1 MSFNGP
7 RFQNLGNFRVVIFVA
22 IVLSGFMLLAGN
34 AQAASNAPA
43 ALALDIIGSTVPP
56 VEPFTE
62 LGRKQKIQLDP
73 GTTMEFMHYASCQ
86 SVTIKGGRLSFSKQ
100 RYFLKGGKILD
111 TQRAECPKSVALKG
125 ASQIGGVV
133 LRSSK
138 GKSTVRASL
147 KPSLVLIGGQSG
159 AYKSLRVTQ
168 GNKTLLEGEIKG
180 RVFHWPASAS
190 PLQKGKTYAISLIPG
205 SGGKTRVFM
214 LKARPTKKKGAM
226 TLIRLD

>member
-1 MSFNGP
+1 MNFNGSL
-7 RFQNLGNFRVVIFVA
+7 FHNLSNFRAVKITA
-22 IVLSGFMLLAGN
+22 IVLSGFMLMAGN
-34 AQAASNAPA
+34 AQASGNAPA
-43 ALALDIIGSTVPP
+43 ALALDIIGTTVPP

-62 LGRKQKIQLDP
+62 LDRKQKIQLDAE
-73 GTTMEFMHYASCQ
+73 TTMEFMHYASCQ

-133 LRSSK
+133 LRSSR
-138 GKSTVRASL
+138 GGSTVRASL
-147 KPSLVLIGGQSG
+147 KPSFVLLGGQG
-159 AYKSLRVTQ
+159 GEYKLLRVTQ

-180 RVFHWPASAS
+180 RVFHWPGSASA
-190 PLQKGKTYAISLIPG
+190 LQKGKTYAISLIPG
-205 SGGKTRVFM
+205 SGGKPRVFM